1 MKNPIKKMLRT
12 HKEYCMMVEPKV
24 LTDRSCTCGRDQA
37 LELYEGIEGFLL
49 RLGEWMDEHDK
60 VSSNS
65 DAHVELDNLIERLV

>member
-1 MKNPIKKMLRT
+1 MKNPIKKMLRV
-12 HKEYCMMVEPKV
+12 HKEYCKMHEYNLME
-24 LTDRSCTCGRDQA
+24 DRHCTCGRDDAQR
-37 LELYEGIEGFLL
+37 LYEDMETFLL